1 MSRNYKITGFDWL
14 ERTQLKKHP
23 EAELPMSPDD
33 QMALKDSIEE
43 GGLIQPL
50 LVLDKPDKTDGLFQ
64 VVDGCNRLERSTI
77 QAGSVG
83 CKLPCVLIQCDNVRE
98 VALTCLGIGR
108 KRSTGQRI
116 MAYLEMHKREVV
128 KAAELG
134 AQKAAGNPSALSRD
148 SAQISGVFANF
159 TSEAIAKTLSVSQK
173 DVLLAIDLIMC
184 LEMKC
189 TAPQRVGS
197 LVTPA
202 RDLDLKDKGDKVY
215 FDCLKITHANVM
227 AGSTPIRRW
236 KAAQAGK
243 STQADGRTEIDY
255 ADLFREG
262 LNHVRTASKH
272 WKDIT
277 FKDRQTL
284 VELASK
290 IGEVL
295 PKDVK
300 DVL

>member
-1 MSRNYKITGFDWL
+1 MSRNYKIVGFDWL
-14 ERTQLKKHP
+14 ERTQLKPHVD
-23 EAELPMSPDD
+23 AQLPMGADD
-33 QMALKDSIEE
+33 QVALGQSIEE

-50 LVLDKPDKTDGLFQ
+50 LVLDRPDKADGLYE
-64 VVDGCNRLERSTI
+64 VVDGCNRLERST
-77 QAGSVG
+77 VG
-83 CKLPCVLIQCDNVRE
+83 KLPCVLIQCDNVRE
-98 VALTCLGIGR
+98 VALTCLGTGR

-134 AQKAAGNPSALSRD
+134 AAARAGNSSGVSRD
-148 SAQISGVFANF
+148 TPKISGVFANF
-159 TSEAIAKTLSVSQK
+159 TSEAIAETLSVSHK
-173 DVLLAIDLIMC
+173 DVLLAIDLLMC
-184 LEMKC
+184 LEKKC

-202 RDLDLKDKGDKVY
+202 RELDLKDKTDKVY

-243 STQADGRTEIDY
+243 STQAEGRTEIDY

-262 LNHVRTASKH
+262 LNHLRTASKH

-295 PKDVK
+295 PPDVK
-300 DVL
+300 EVL

>member
-1 MSRNYKITGFDWL
+1 MSRNYRIVGFDWL
-14 ERTQLKKHP
+14 ERTQLKPH
-23 EAELPMSPDD
+23 EDAQLPMGKDD
-33 QMALKDSIEE
+33 QVALEKSIEE

-50 LVLDKPDKTDGLFQ
+50 LVLDTPDKADGLFA
-64 VVDGCNRLERSTI
+64 VVDGCNRLERSTE
-77 QAGSVG
+77 G
-83 CKLPCVLIQCDNVRE
+83 KLPCVLIQCDNVRE
-98 VALTCLGIGR
+98 VALTCLGTGR

-128 KAAELG
+128 KAAEIG
-134 AQKAAGNPSALSRD
+134 AKMAAGNPSALSRD

-159 TSEAIAKTLSVSQK
+159 TSDAISKTLSVSQK
-173 DVLLAIDLIMC
+173 DVLLAIDLLMC
-184 LEMKC
+184 LEKRC

-202 RDLDLKDKGDKVY
+202 RDLDLKEKDDKVY
-215 FDCLKITHANVM
+215 YDCLKLTHANVM

-243 STQADGRTEIDY
+243 STQAEGRTEIDY

-262 LNHVRTASKH
+262 LNHLRTASKH

-277 FKDRQTL
+277 FQEREGL
-284 VELASK
+284 VELAAK
-290 IGEVL
+290 VAEILPQDIKGVL
-295 PKDVK
+295 
-300 DVL
+300 

>member
-1 MSRNYKITGFDWL
+1 MSRNYKIVGFDWL
-14 ERTQLKKHP
+14 ERTQLKPHP
-23 EAELPMSPDD
+23 EAQLPMSPDD

-50 LVLDKPDKTDGLFQ
+50 LVLDKPDKADGLFE
-64 VVDGCNRLERSTI
+64 VVDGCNRLEDLKPGEKI
-77 QAGSVG
+77 
-83 CKLPCVLIQCDNVRE
+83 PCVLIQCDNVRE
-98 VALTCLGIGR
+98 VALTCLGTGR

-128 KAAELG
+128 KAAELC
-134 AQKAAGNPSALSRD
+134 AAAAGGNSSGVSRD
-148 SAQISGVFANF
+148 TPKISGVFANF
-159 TSEAIAKTLSVSQK
+159 TSDVIAETLSVSKK
-173 DVLLAIDLIMC
+173 DVLLAIDLLMC
-184 LEMKC
+184 LEKKC

-202 RDLDLKDKGDKVY
+202 RDLDLKDKTDKVY

-243 STQADGRTEIDY
+243 STQAEGRTEIDY

-262 LNHVRTASKH
+262 LNHLRTASKH

-295 PKDVK
+295 PPDVK
-300 DVL
+300 EVL

>member
-1 MSRNYKITGFDWL
+1 MSRTYKITGFNWL
-14 ERTQLKKHP
+14 ERTQLKPHP
-23 EAELPMSPDD
+23 EAQLPMGTDD
-33 QMALKDSIEE
+33 QAALAQSIEE

-50 LVLDKPDKTDGLFQ
+50 LVLDKPDKTDGLFG
-64 VVDGCNRLERSTI
+64 VVDGCNRLEKSTED
-77 QAGSVG
+77 
-83 CKLPCVLIQCDNVRE
+83 KLPCVLIQCDNVRE
-98 VALTCLGIGR
+98 VALTCLGTGR

-128 KAAELG
+128 KAAELCAVAMG
-134 AQKAAGNPSALSRD
+134 GNSSGVSRETPK
-148 SAQISGVFANF
+148 ISGVFAKF
-159 TSEAIAKTLSVSQK
+159 TSEAIANTLSVSRQ
-173 DVLLAIDLIMC
+173 DVLLAIDLLMC
-184 LEMKC
+184 LEKKC

-202 RDLDLKDKGDKVY
+202 RELDLKDKTDKVY
-215 FDCLKITHANVM
+215 FDCLKLTHANVM

-243 STQADGRTEIDY
+243 STQAEGRTEIDY

-262 LNHVRTASKH
+262 LNHLRTASKH

-277 FKDRQTL
+277 FKDRSTL

-290 IGEVL
+290 VGEIL
-295 PKDVK
+295 PDDVK
-300 DVL
+300 RVL

>member
-1 MSRNYKITGFDWL
+1 MSRNYKIVGFDWL
-14 ERTQLKKHP
+14 ERTQLKPH
-23 EAELPMSPDD
+23 ADAQLPMGADD
-33 QMALKDSIEE
+33 QVALEKSIEE

-50 LVLDKPDKTDGLFQ
+50 LVLDRPDKADGLFE
-64 VVDGCNRLERSTI
+64 VVDGCNRLEKST
-77 QAGSVG
+77 AE
-83 CKLPCVLIQCDNVRE
+83 KLPCVLIQCDNVRE
-98 VALTCLGIGR
+98 VALTCLGTGR

-134 AQKAAGNPSALSRD
+134 AAARAGNSSGVSRD
-148 SAQISGVFANF
+148 TPKISGVFANF
-159 TSEAIAKTLSVSQK
+159 TSEAIAETLSVSHK
-173 DVLLAIDLIMC
+173 DVLLAIDLLMC
-184 LEMKC
+184 LEKKC

-202 RDLDLKDKGDKVY
+202 RDLDLKDKADKVY

-243 STQADGRTEIDY
+243 STQAEGRTEIDY

-262 LNHVRTASKH
+262 LNHLRTASKH

-295 PKDVK
+295 PPDVK
-300 DVL
+300 EVL